1 VSEVSSDIYD
11 TRVRENKILQ
21 RELSNMQKASSNAK
35 EGLSKYVE
43 KLERHFMEDTFSVA
57 ESKAVMENLLQEWYA
72 LVFFIPILSACKRK
86 FCEYTRSTNWR
97 VVFYWNNIRGE
108 EGNKLW
114 VTLAYI
120 RKGVLI
126 IAIITKCPTLAL
138 KEM

>member
-43 KLERHFMEDTFSVA
+43 KLERHFIEDTFSVA

-72 LVFFIPILSACKRK
+72 LGFFFFFFLFQSYLPAKESSV
-86 FCEYTRSTNWR
+86 STHT
-97 VVFYWNNIRGE
+97 F
-108 EGNKLW
+108 NKLKSGF
-114 VTLAYI
+114 L
-120 RKGVLI
+120 L
-126 IAIITKCPTLAL
+126 
-138 KEM
+138 EQH

>member
-86 FCEYTRSTNWR
+86 FCEYTRSTN
-97 VVFYWNNIRGE
+97 
-108 EGNKLW
+108 
-114 VTLAYI
+114 
-120 RKGVLI
+120 
-126 IAIITKCPTLAL
+126 
-138 KEM
+138 

>member
-72 LVFFIPILSACKRK
+72 LVFFFFFLFQSYLPAKESSV
-86 FCEYTRSTNWR
+86 STH
-97 VVFYWNNIRGE
+97 VQQIE
-108 EGNKLW
+108 EWFSIGT
-114 VTLAYI
+114 TLGG
-120 RKGVLI
+120 RKGI
-126 IAIITKCPTLAL
+126 NYGSH
-138 KEM
+138 

>member
-72 LVFFIPILSACKRK
+72 LVFFFFFIPILSACKRK
-86 FCEYTRSTNWR
+86 FCEYTRSTN
-97 VVFYWNNIRGE
+97 
-108 EGNKLW
+108 
-114 VTLAYI
+114 
-120 RKGVLI
+120 
-126 IAIITKCPTLAL
+126 
-138 KEM
+138 